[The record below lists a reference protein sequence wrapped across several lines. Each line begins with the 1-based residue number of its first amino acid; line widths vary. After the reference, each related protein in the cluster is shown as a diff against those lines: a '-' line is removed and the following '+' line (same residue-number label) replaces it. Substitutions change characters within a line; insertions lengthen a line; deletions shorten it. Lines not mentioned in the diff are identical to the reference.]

1 MANTNMLTLA
11 MNKAQESAQ
20 TASAMRVSKAA
31 IEKSLVDGELKVTQM
46 RQETVANSMKV
57 AEKAASSINF

>member
-46 RQETVANSMKV
+46 RQESVANSMKV

>member
-1 MANTNMLTLA
+1 MANTNMLTLS

-31 IEKSLVDGELKVTQM
+31 IEKSLVDGELKMTKM

>member
-11 MNKAQESAQ
+11 MNKAQEGAQ